1 MLWFQAHL
9 CQWSSYL
16 FLENMCAGICPRD
29 HLLYLGFKGN
39 AGNLG
44 PIEMMGIISEYLPS

>member
-16 FLENMCAGICPRD
+16 FLENMCAGSCPRD

-44 PIEMMGIISEYLPS
+44 PIQMMGIVSEYRPS